1 MIGRRIKSCRL
12 MRGWSR
18 KALAAK
24 IGVKP
29 QVITSYENGSDMPD
43 LKTARLLASAFDM
56 TLGKLMSCVPSRVR
70 YEHNE
75 FRKQASLTKSCQTAI
90 CMRAEEY
97 FDKVILLSEI
107 LNDGVLGDIK
117 AMYSLSLEQL
127 VFRALAEEKI
137 TKSRAAELLEITL
150 EQLQDKITASRNQK
164 RLANKIS
171 D

>member
-1 MIGRRIKSCRL
+1 
-12 MRGWSR
+12 MRGWSK

-29 QVITSYENGSDMPD
+29 QVITSYESGSELPD
-43 LKTARLLASAFDM
+43 LKTARLLASVFDI
-56 TLGKLMSCVPSRVR
+56 TLGKLMSYVPSKVR

-75 FRKQASLTKSCQTAI
+75 FRKQASLSKSCQTAI

-97 FDKVILLSEI
+97 FDKIIMLSEI
-107 LNDGVLGDIK
+107 LNDGVFGDIT

-137 TKSRAAELLEITL
+137 TESRAAELLEITRA
-150 EQLQDKITASRNQK
+150 QLRDKIN
-164 RLANKIS
+164 N
-171 D
+171 